1 MFRKPFEVAGAKFEL
16 VEKTSTPWTSR
27 TIWRNVNYNSQGEEI
42 VITGSSR
49 RFEELIDRLIIDEQQ
64 VLRFISE
71 ICLVY
76 WINPT
81 TGNSGSSEGY
91 LKGDKNVLRKLI
103 KKSGLRWIDK
113 ALGISVSTLEVDE
126 EYLKTFSSK
135 FER

>member
-16 VEKTSTPWTSR
+16 VEKTSTPWKSR

-49 RFEELIDRLIIDEQQ
+49 RFENLIDRLIDEQHP

-81 TGNSGSSEGY
+81 TGNSGSDEGY
-91 LKGDKNVLRKLI
+91 LKGDKEVLR
-103 KKSGLRWIDK
+103 RR
-113 ALGISVSTLEVDE
+113 A
-126 EYLKTFSSK
+126 SSS
-135 FER
+135 